1 MNYFV
6 QIIYEILMK
15 NKIIVLGT
23 GLVGSAIVKDLCK
36 DYQVTAVDISSQN
49 LNSLAGLDNVK
60 AVTADLSDSE
70 IIKDLVRGHDL
81 VIGALPGSMG
91 YKSVKDTIEAGK
103 DMVDISFFP
112 EDAFGLDRFA
122 KDKGVT
128 VVTDCGV
135 APGMSNII
143 LGYHHSQAGVE
154 KYTCY
159 VGGLPFKREWPWQY
173 KAVFSPAD
181 VIEEYTRPARY
192 MLNGDVVIREALSE
206 PEYIEFDEI
215 GTLEAW
221 NSDGLR
227 SLITTVPVPNMIEK
241 TLRYPGTIEYL
252 RMLREAGFFSNEEI
266 EIKGKKIRPIDLT
279 SKLMFPKWQLKQG
292 EEEFTVMRIIL
303 EVKDKGERQS
313 YFYDLFDRYDRDT
326 GVTSMART
334 TGYTCTAVANLIM
347 EGMYESPGIN
357 PPEFIGKTEGH
368 LKFILGYL
376 KERGVVYNMR
386 QE

>member
-1 MNYFV
+1 
-6 QIIYEILMK
+6 MK

-23 GLVGSAIVKDLCK
+23 GLVGSAIVKDICK
-36 DYQVTAVDISSQN
+36 DYLVTAVDISTGN
-49 LNSLAGLDNVK
+49 LNSLKGLDNVK

-91 YKSVKDTIEAGK
+91 YRSVRDTIEAGK

-112 EDAFGLDRFA
+112 EDAFALDRFA
-122 KDKGVT
+122 KDRGVT
-128 VVTDCGV
+128 IVTDCGV

-143 LGYHHSQAGVE
+143 LGYHHSQASVNS
-154 KYTCY
+154 YTCY

-192 MLNGDVVIREALSE
+192 MLNGDVVVREALSE
-206 PEYIEFDEI
+206 PEYVEFDET

-227 SLITTVPVPNMIEK
+227 SLITTIPVPNMIEK
-241 TLRYPGTIEYL
+241 TLRYPGTIDYL
-252 RMLREAGFFSNEEI
+252 RMLREAGFFSQDEVEI
-266 EIKGKKIRPIDLT
+266 HGKKIRPLDLT
-279 SKLMFPKWQLKQG
+279 SKLMFPQWQLKEG

-303 EVKDKGERQS
+303 EGKDKGDRYRYVYE
-313 YFYDLFDRYDRDT
+313 LFDRYSRET
-326 GVTSMART
+326 GITSMART

-357 PPEFIGKTEGH
+357 PPEYIGRTEGH

-376 KERGVVYNMR
+376 KERNVVYNFR
-386 QE
+386 KEL